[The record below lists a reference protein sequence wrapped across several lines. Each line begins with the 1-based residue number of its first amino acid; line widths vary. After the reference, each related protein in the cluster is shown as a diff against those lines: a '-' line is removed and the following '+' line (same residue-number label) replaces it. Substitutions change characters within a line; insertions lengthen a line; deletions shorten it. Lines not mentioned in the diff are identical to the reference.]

1 MPVLYKVIILDCI
14 KTAYPGLNDNHNKV
28 LGIPMSNSSSIS
40 DSFLFGW
47 RFVFYK
53 TVYLLGVIWKAKGP
67 GEPPQA
73 HLLALNLLPNKSI
86 ELYFCLVK
94 HLVY

>member
-1 MPVLYKVIILDCI
+1 MLYKVIILDCI

-28 LGIPMSNSSSIS
+28 LGIPMSNSS
-40 DSFLFGW
+40 FLFVW
-47 RFVFYK
+47 RLAFYK